1 MDVYTCPAGYSIVQA
16 DQSGAEALIVANIAP
31 RKGAL
36 HELFS
41 VGIKPHTY
49 MAMRL
54 FPADLGTG
62 ELLQLNPTELSK
74 LAGWKDI
81 NNRIKNSGKP
91 YDIGKRV
98 VHASNYRMG
107 PNTFRTSALVQSGG
121 KLVLSRNQCI
131 EYLTTFKHTFPEVI
145 EWQDEIEMTVNRYR
159 LLRNL
164 FGHPRRFNRV
174 INDSYIREAI
184 SFIPQSTVG
193 EITRQAFVRLQDYI
207 DDAAQHWMICSDK
220 HDSAAVMVPDEE
232 VIHAGRL
239 LQSFMR
245 VTLPGRFGD
254 FVMNSEVQA
263 GKNWKPAGEDNPNG
277 MKEIKLS

>member
-1 MDVYTCPAGYSIVQA
+1 MDIFVAPPGYSIVQA

-36 HELFS
+36 YELFS

-54 FPADLGTG
+54 FPEELDTAGILDLA
-62 ELLQLNPTELSK
+62 PTELTK
-74 LAGWKDI
+74 LPDWKAI
-81 NNRIKNSGKP
+81 NKRVKNSGKP

-121 KLVLSRNQCI
+121 KLVLTRDQCI
-131 EYLTTFKHTFPEVI
+131 DYLQTFKHTFPEVI
-145 EWQDEIEMTVNRYR
+145 EWQDEIEIEINRR
-159 LLRNL
+159 RVLRNL
-164 FGHPRRFNRV
+164 FNHPRRFNR
-174 INDSYIREAI
+174 IITPGYIREGI

-193 EITRQAFVRLQDYI
+193 EITRRTFVLLQDVI
-207 DDAAQHWMICSDK
+207 DKDFPRWSICSDK
-220 HDSAAVMVPDEE
+220 HDSAAVMVPDED
-232 VIHAGRL
+232 VMTAGRL
-239 LQSFMR
+239 LKSLMR

-263 GKNWKPAGEDNPNG
+263 GKNWQPFSEHNPAG
-277 MKEIKLS
+277 MKEIEV